1 MKVSFKICSFLAIAL
16 LLCVNACGRIG
27 GSGETAQE
35 SSSPSQASNTT
46 IYLNQDELPPV
57 NDLAR
62 FLAGKP
68 VDKFAD
74 IQSSE
79 YYKDF
84 AKKASQQWSDLRTRT
99 LNPIKQ
105 WCGSNIPEFHNDTT
119 CLFYPFGG
127 PDLVFAFTF
136 FPNET
141 DYVLLGLENP
151 GSVTMPDRLSE
162 NETREYLDSLLYSYR
177 YINKYGFFVAS
188 HMHDDFK
195 NQTLN
200 GTIHLLLYTLA
211 MENCIITSYKDVYIN
226 DLGKIVE
233 TDANKKKHPYGYKIT
248 FTKEGDFKP
257 RSVTYLR
264 MEASDPAMAGT
275 FEFAYF
281 INSYPDKIC
290 YLKSA
295 SYLLQNNEFT
305 IMRKILL
312 DQCDRILQ
320 DESGLAYAR
329 VVKDYDVDVF
339 GTYTRPMNVFSYY
352 KQEDLKNALKA
363 KNSKPLPFKIGYASQ
378 INESVLMACTR
389 KGKYPAREETPQQE
403 VAASNS
409 KDTIY
414 KVQFKVSWNMI
425 PPDDPMLSGI
435 PEVDFYTDDSVYK
448 YTAGSRK
455 SEAEC
460 REILQIVR
468 NKGFSDA
475 FIVKFCNGK
484 RIK

>member
-1 MKVSFKICSFLAIAL
+1 MKVSHIFYLLSAVFLCS
-16 LLCVNACGRIG
+16 CG
-27 GSGETAQE
+27 GSKQNQSTTQHTDSIPQTE
-35 SSSPSQASNTT
+35 ST
-46 IYLNQDELPPV
+46 IYLNQSELPPA

-68 VDKFAD
+68 VDKFAS
-74 IQSSE
+74 IQSSD
-79 YYKDF
+79 YYKDY
-84 AKKASQQWSDLRTRT
+84 AKKATQQWSDLTAKT

-105 WCGSNIPEFHNDTT
+105 WCNANIPEFHNDTS

-151 GSVTMPDRLSE
+151 GSITMPDRLTQQ
-162 NETREYLDSLLYSYR
+162 ETSEYLDSLLYSYR

-200 GTIHLLLYTLA
+200 GTIHLILYTLA

-226 DLGKIVE
+226 DLGKITE
-233 TDANKKKHPYGYKIT
+233 TDNNRKKHPYGYQVT
-248 FTKEGDFKP
+248 FTKDGDTKT
-257 RSVTYLR
+257 RSITYLR
-264 MEASDPAMAGT
+264 MEASDPAMSGT
-275 FEFAYF
+275 FEFAYY
-281 INSYPDKIC
+281 INSYPEKIC

-329 VVKDYDVDVF
+329 VIKDYDVSIF

-352 KQEDLKNALKA
+352 KQEDLKQALA
-363 KNSKPLPFKIGYASQ
+363 ARNSRPLPFKIGYASQ

-389 KGKYPAREETPQQE
+389 KGKYDYGHSQQPE
-403 VAASNS
+403 KDNHIAVT
-409 KDTIY
+409 KDTVF

-425 PPDDPMLSGI
+425 PNNDPILDGI
-435 PEVDFYTDDSVYK
+435 PDVDYYTDNSVYK
-448 YTAGSRK
+448 YTAGCKK

-460 REILQIVR
+460 RDILQIVK
-468 NKGFSDA
+468 NKGFTDA
-475 FIVKFCNGK
+475 FIVKFVNGK

>member
-1 MKVSFKICSFLAIAL
+1 MKVLHIFYLLTAAL
-16 LLCVNACGRIG
+16 LCSCG
-27 GSGETAQE
+27 GEKQNQAALNYDSIPQAE
-35 SSSPSQASNTT
+35 ST
-46 IYLNQDELPPV
+46 IYLNQSELPPV

-68 VDKFAD
+68 VDKFAH
-74 IQSSE
+74 IQSSD
-79 YYKDF
+79 YYKEY
-84 AKKASQQWSDLRTRT
+84 AKKASQQWSDLKAKT

-105 WCGSNIPEFHNDTT
+105 WCNTNIPEFHKDTT

-151 GSVTMPDRLSE
+151 GSVTMPDMLSE
-162 NETREYLDSLLYSYR
+162 QETHEYLDSLLYSYR

-195 NQTLN
+195 NITLN
-200 GTIHLLLYTLA
+200 GTIHLILYTLA

-226 DLGKIVE
+226 DLGKITE
-233 TDANKKKHPYGYKIT
+233 NDSNRKKHPYGYRIT
-248 FTKEGDFKP
+248 FTKDGDIKT
-257 RSVTYLR
+257 RSITYLR
-264 MEASDPAMAGT
+264 MEASDPAMSGT
-275 FEFAYF
+275 FEFAYY
-281 INSYPDKIC
+281 INSYPEKIC

-329 VVKDYDVDVF
+329 VVKDYDVNIF

-352 KQEDLKNALKA
+352 KQEDLKQALA
-363 KNSKPLPFKIGYASQ
+363 ARNSKPLPFKIGYASQ

-389 KGKYPAREETPQQE
+389 KGKYDYNNPKPIEKDNHIAVT
-403 VAASNS
+403 

-425 PPDDPMLSGI
+425 PNNDPMLDGI
-435 PEVDFYTDDSVYK
+435 PDVDYYTDNSVYK
-448 YTAGSRK
+448 YTAGSKK

-460 REILQIVR
+460 KDILQIVK
-468 NKGFSDA
+468 NKGFTDA
-475 FIVKFCNGK
+475 FIVKFANGQ
-484 RIK
+484 RIR

>member
-1 MKVSFKICSFLAIAL
+1 MKVSHIFYLLTAI
-16 LLCVNACGRIG
+16 LLCACGGKNHNQSATSNSDTI
-27 GSGETAQE
+27 SQTE
-35 SSSPSQASNTT
+35 ST
-46 IYLNQDELPPV
+46 IYLNQSELPPV
-57 NDLAR
+57 NNLAR

-68 VDKFAD
+68 VDQFAS
-74 IQSSE
+74 IQSSD
-79 YYKDF
+79 YYKDY
-84 AKKASQQWSDLRTRT
+84 AKKASQQWSDLTAKT

-105 WCGSNIPEFHNDTT
+105 WCNTNIPQFHNDTS

-151 GSVTMPDRLSE
+151 GSVTMPDRLTES
-162 NETREYLDSLLYSYR
+162 ETREYLDSLLYSYR

-200 GTIHLLLYTLA
+200 GTIHLILYTLA

-226 DLGKIVE
+226 DLGKITE
-233 TDANKKKHPYGYKIT
+233 NDGNRKKHPYGYKIT
-248 FTKEGDFKP
+248 FTKDGDTKT
-257 RSVTYLR
+257 RSITYLR
-264 MEASDPAMAGT
+264 MEASDPAMSGT
-275 FEFAYF
+275 FEFAYY
-281 INSYPDKIC
+281 INSYPEKIC

-329 VVKDYDVDVF
+329 VIKDYDVNIF

-352 KQEDLKNALKA
+352 KQEDLKNALA
-363 KNSKPLPFKIGYASQ
+363 ARNSKPLPFKIGYASQ

-389 KGKYPAREETPQQE
+389 KGKYDYGHSQQPE
-403 VAASNS
+403 KDNHIAVT
-409 KDTIY
+409 KDTVF

-425 PPDDPMLSGI
+425 PNGDPMLEGI
-435 PEVDFYTDDSVYK
+435 PDVDYYTDNSVYK
-448 YTAGSRK
+448 YTAGCKK

-460 REILQIVR
+460 RDILQIVK
-468 NKGFSDA
+468 NKGFTDA
-475 FIVKFCNGK
+475 FIVKFVNGK

>member
-1 MKVSFKICSFLAIAL
+1 MKVSHIFYLLSAV
-16 LLCVNACGRIG
+16 LLCSCG
-27 GSGETAQE
+27 GSKQNQSTTQHTDSIPQTE
-35 SSSPSQASNTT
+35 ST
-46 IYLNQDELPPV
+46 IYLNQSELPPA

-68 VDKFAD
+68 VDKFAS
-74 IQSSE
+74 IQSSD
-79 YYKDF
+79 YYKDY
-84 AKKASQQWSDLRTRT
+84 AKKATQQWSDLTAKT

-105 WCGSNIPEFHNDTT
+105 WCNANIPEFHNDTS

-151 GSVTMPDRLSE
+151 GSITMPDRLTQQ
-162 NETREYLDSLLYSYR
+162 ETSEYLDSLLYSYR

-200 GTIHLLLYTLA
+200 GTIHLILYTLA

-226 DLGKIVE
+226 DLGKITE
-233 TDANKKKHPYGYKIT
+233 TDNNRKKHPYGYQVT
-248 FTKEGDFKP
+248 FTKDGDTKT
-257 RSVTYLR
+257 RSITYLR
-264 MEASDPAMAGT
+264 MEASDPAMSGT
-275 FEFAYF
+275 FEFAYY
-281 INSYPDKIC
+281 INSYPEKIC

-329 VVKDYDVDVF
+329 VVKDYDVSIF

-352 KQEDLKNALKA
+352 KQEDLKQALA
-363 KNSKPLPFKIGYASQ
+363 ARNSRPLPFKIGYASQ

-389 KGKYPAREETPQQE
+389 KGKYDYGHSQQPE
-403 VAASNS
+403 KDNHIAVT
-409 KDTIY
+409 KDTVF

-425 PPDDPMLSGI
+425 PNNDPILDGI
-435 PEVDFYTDDSVYK
+435 PDVDYYTDNSVYK
-448 YTAGSRK
+448 YTAGCKK

-460 REILQIVR
+460 RDILQIVK
-468 NKGFSDA
+468 NKGFTDA
-475 FIVKFCNGK
+475 FIVKFVNGK